1 MKLLVTLTAACSCL
15 LAYSAAAVAAEVSAD
30 AATES
35 VDPTVS
41 GVLPSS
47 SNEGKTT
54 TSPGAD
60 KQTSS
65 STSQEHGREAKNA
78 IYLDLAGPG
87 FFYSLNYDR
96 AVTDDVAVRIGFSYF
111 SAGGSAGDGTNAASL
126 KFSYWSLPITASYLG
141 IGSENNMLELGGG
154 PVLMHLSGSGFVKA
168 ADTSGGANLSVTT
181 LAMTGMAGY
190 RHQPSDGGF
199 VFRVGASP
207 VVIFGKQYGGVIPT
221 GYLSLGA
228 AF

>member
-47 SNEGKTT
+47 STDGKPAAA
-54 TSPGAD
+54 PGAD

-65 STSQEHGREAKNA
+65 STYKEHTREAKNA
-78 IYLDLAGPG
+78 IYLDLLGPG
-87 FFYSLNYDR
+87 LLYSINYDR
-96 AVTDDVAVRIGFSYF
+96 EILDDVSVRIGFSYF
-111 SAGGSAGDGTNAASL
+111 SYGVSVSAGNASESG
-126 KFSYWSLPITASYLG
+126 KFSYLSIPITASYLG
-141 IGSENNMLELGGG
+141 VGSENNMLEVGGG
-154 PVLMHLSGSGFVKA
+154 GMIMNFKGNGLLKADDTSASASGSI
-168 ADTSGGANLSVTT
+168 TT
-181 LAMTGMAGY
+181 FAMTGIVGY

-207 VVIFGKQYGGVIPT
+207 VVTFGYGVIPW